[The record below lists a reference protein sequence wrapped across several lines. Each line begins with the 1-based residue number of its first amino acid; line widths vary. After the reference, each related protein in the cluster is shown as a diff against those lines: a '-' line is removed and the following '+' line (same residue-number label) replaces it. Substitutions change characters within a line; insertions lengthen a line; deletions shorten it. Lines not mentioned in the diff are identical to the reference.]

1 MHRQRGNAVRY
12 SEVVRMFRR
21 LRLWA
26 ICFVLIAGLAAV
38 GIYGG
43 ARAVSAISDRLPV
56 NAGHGGEDG
65 GATSCTGRLESGY
78 NLEIALRLEDMLHF
92 LGFRTEMIRRTDT
105 AIYRKGETIAQKKVD
120 DLKNRVRIVNETSGG
135 VLLSI
140 HQNYFSQ
147 AQYSG
152 AQVFYGTAEGSREL
166 AETVQSA
173 LVSTLNPGSR
183 RKAKAAK
190 GIYLMEK
197 SQKCAILVECGFLS
211 NAEEEAKLAS
221 PDYQKAMAAVIAAAV
236 GTKLG

>member
-1 MHRQRGNAVRY
+1 
-12 SEVVRMFRR
+12 MFRR

-56 NAGHGGEDG
+56 KRPHTVIIDAGHGGEDG

-166 AETVQSA
+166 AETVQ
-173 LVSTLNPGSR
+173 
-183 RKAKAAK
+183 
-190 GIYLMEK
+190 
-197 SQKCAILVECGFLS
+197 
-211 NAEEEAKLAS
+211 
-221 PDYQKAMAAVIAAAV
+221 
-236 GTKLG
+236 